1 MARSGEIYI
10 DLSSWGYDDISLG
23 SYNSQ
28 DEETEFIG
36 EEQVSAYGTMQILN
50 IANKK
55 RYKLNNPYIEYAD
68 YIKIRNF
75 IISSMGQPVEIYID
89 TEGGNIIGTLR
100 ITATRKLVSG
110 STNDSYEMSLEIKE
124 V

>member
-1 MARSGEIYI
+1 MTSGEIYI

-23 SYNSQ
+23 SYNAQ
-28 DEETEFIG
+28 EEETEFIG
-36 EEQVSAYGTMQILN
+36 EEQTSAYGTLQILN
-50 IANKK
+50 IAGKK
-55 RYKLNNPYIEYAD
+55 RYSLRNPYIEYAD
-68 YIKIRNF
+68 YMKIKNF

-100 ITATRKLVSG
+100 ITGTRKLASG
-110 STNDSYEMSLEIKE
+110 NTNNSFEMDLEIRE